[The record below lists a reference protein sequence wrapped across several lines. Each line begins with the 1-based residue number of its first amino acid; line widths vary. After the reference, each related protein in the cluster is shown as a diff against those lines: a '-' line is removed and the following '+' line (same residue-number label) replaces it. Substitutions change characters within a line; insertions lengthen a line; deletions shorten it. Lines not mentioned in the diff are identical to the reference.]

1 MDEKKDRVESK
12 SWLERLSQ
20 ALLGEPQDRE
30 QLVELLRDAQ
40 SRDLLEADALA
51 MIEGALEA
59 PEQDV
64 RDIMIPRGQMVVVQ
78 RDAPL
83 NEVLKVIV
91 DSGHSRFPVV
101 TEDKDEVSGILLAK
115 DLLQFFASDK
125 EETFNIREYLRPVVY
140 VPESKR
146 LNALLSQFRANRN
159 HMAIV
164 ADEYGGVSGL
174 ITIEDVLE
182 QIVGDIDD
190 EHDTDIGNNILKHD
204 NGLFV
209 LRALTGIDEFN
220 EYFNTDFPDDDY
232 ETIGGMI
239 MHHLGHVPKRREE
252 VTIGQCCFK
261 VLRADN
267 RRIYMLELQ
276 ILQPD
281 MFAAKDT
288 HN

>member
-12 SWLERLSQ
+12 GWLERLSQ

-64 RDIMIPRGQMVVVQ
+64 RDIMVPRGQMVVVH
-78 RDAPL
+78 RDAPI
-83 NEVLKVIV
+83 NDVLKVIV

-115 DLLQFFASDK
+115 DLLQFFAGDK
-125 EETFNIREYLRPVVY
+125 DENFNIREYLRPVVY

-146 LNALLSQFRANRN
+146 LNVLLSEFRSNHN

-174 ITIEDVLE
+174 VTIEDVLE

-190 EHDTDIGNNILKHD
+190 EHDTDLGNNIFEHD
-204 NGLFV
+204 DGLFV

-220 EYFNTDFPDDDY
+220 EYFNTDFPDGDY

-239 MHHLGHVPKRREE
+239 MHYLGHVPKRREE
-252 VTIGQCCFK
+252 VTIGQCRFK
-261 VLRADN
+261 VLRADS
-267 RRIYMLELQ
+267 RRIYMLQLQ
-276 ILQPD
+276 YLQPD
-281 MFAAKDT
+281 MFGTKDAW
-288 HN
+288 H